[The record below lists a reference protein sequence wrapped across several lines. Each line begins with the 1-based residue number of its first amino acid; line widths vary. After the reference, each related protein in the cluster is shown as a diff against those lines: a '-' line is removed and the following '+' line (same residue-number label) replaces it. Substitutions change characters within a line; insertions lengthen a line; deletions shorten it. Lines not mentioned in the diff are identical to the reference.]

1 MRRFF
6 DQRTPYIFISPALLL
21 LLLFSLFPIVI
32 AFVISFTD
40 INLVGLADWS
50 KINFVGFE
58 NYKNVLADPI
68 FLKSIGNTLFY
79 VIIGVPLVIICSLGI
94 ALMINFSQAK
104 IFQFFRLIFY
114 TPSITNVVAVAVVWS
129 YLYNPQFGLFNY
141 LLSLLDLP
149 PVPWLQDPTIAKLSL
164 ILLAL
169 WRAIGINMIIFL
181 AALQGIPREYY
192 EAAQLDGANRWKQL
206 TNVTVPLLRFAIF
219 FVTVTT
225 MIGWLQFF
233 EEPFVMTQGGPLDS
247 TTSVALFIYRN
258 GFQLS
263 KFGYAAAGSFILF
276 IAIIIITIIQFKI
289 QNRHDDTQM

>member
-1 MRRFF
+1 M
-6 DQRTPYIFISPALLL
+6 DQKTPYLFISPALLL
-21 LLLFSLFPIVI
+21 LIMFSLFPIVI

-50 KINFVGFE
+50 KINFIGLE
-58 NYKNVLADPI
+58 NYKNVLSDPI

-149 PVPWLQDPTIAKLSL
+149 AVPWLQDPTIAKISL
-164 ILLAL
+164 IILAL
-169 WRAIGINMIIFL
+169 WRAIGVNMIIFL

-276 IAIIIITIIQFKI
+276 IAIIIITIVQFKI
-289 QNRHDDTQM
+289 QNRHSDTQM

>member
-1 MRRFF
+1 M
-6 DQRTPYIFISPALLL
+6 DQKTPYLFISPALLL
-21 LLLFSLFPIVI
+21 LIMFSLFPIVI

-50 KINFVGFE
+50 KINFIGFD
-58 NYKNVLADPI
+58 NYKNVLSDPI

-79 VIIGVPLVIICSLGI
+79 VIIGVPLVIVCSLGI

-149 PVPWLQDPTIAKLSL
+149 AVPWLQDPTIAKVSL
-164 ILLAL
+164 IILAL
-169 WRAIGINMIIFL
+169 WRAIGVNMIIFL

-276 IAIIIITIIQFKI
+276 IAIIIITIVQFKI

>member
-1 MRRFF
+1 MKQFLNKN
-6 DQRTPYIFISPALLL
+6 TPYLFISPALFL
-21 LLLFSLFPIVI
+21 LLLFSLLPILL

-40 INLVGLADWS
+40 IDLVGLADYS
-50 KINFVGFE
+50 KINFVGVD
-58 NYKNVLADPI
+58 NYVNIMQDPV
-68 FLKSIGNTLFY
+68 FLKSIFNTLFY
-79 VIIGVPLVIICSLGI
+79 VIIGVPLVIVCSLGI

-104 IFQFFRLIFY
+104 IFRFFRLIFY

-129 YLYNPQFGLFNY
+129 YLYNPRFGLLNY
-141 LLSLLDLP
+141 LLSFLDLG

-164 ILLAL
+164 IILAV
-169 WRAIGINMIIFL
+169 WRAIGVNMIIFL

-192 EAAQLDGANRWKQL
+192 EAASLDGANSRQQL
-206 TNVTVPLLRFAIF
+206 FKITVPMLRFAIF

-233 EEPFVMTQGGPLDS
+233 EEPFVMTEGGPLDS
-247 TTSVALFIYRN
+247 TNSVALFIYQN

-276 IAIIIITIIQFKI
+276 IAIIIITIIQFRI
-289 QNRHDDTQM
+289 QRKNNDGDI

>member
-1 MRRFF
+1 M
-6 DQRTPYIFISPALLL
+6 DQKTPYLFISPALLL
-21 LLLFSLFPIVI
+21 LIMFSLFPIVI

-50 KINFVGFE
+50 KINFIGFE
-58 NYKNVLADPI
+58 NYKNVLSDPI

-79 VIIGVPLVIICSLGI
+79 VIIGVPLVIVCSLGI

-149 PVPWLQDPTIAKLSL
+149 AVPWLQDPTIAKISL
-164 ILLAL
+164 IILAL
-169 WRAIGINMIIFL
+169 WRAIGVNMIIFL

-276 IAIIIITIIQFKI
+276 IAIIIITIVQFKI

>member
-1 MRRFF
+1 MRRFM
-6 DQRTPYIFISPALLL
+6 DQKTPYLFISPALLL
-21 LLLFSLFPIVI
+21 LIMFSLFPIVI

-50 KINFVGFE
+50 KINFIGLE
-58 NYKNVLADPI
+58 NYKNVLSDPI

-149 PVPWLQDPTIAKLSL
+149 AVPWLQDPTIAKISL
-164 ILLAL
+164 IILAL
-169 WRAIGINMIIFL
+169 WRAIGVNMIIFL

-276 IAIIIITIIQFKI
+276 IAIIIITIVQFKI
-289 QNRHDDTQM
+289 QNRHSDTQM

>member
-1 MRRFF
+1 M
-6 DQRTPYIFISPALLL
+6 
-21 LLLFSLFPIVI
+21 FSLFPIVI

-50 KINFVGFE
+50 KINFIGLE
-58 NYKNVLADPI
+58 NYKNVLSDPI

-79 VIIGVPLVIICSLGI
+79 VIIGVPLVIVCSLGI

-149 PVPWLQDPTIAKLSL
+149 AVPWLQDPTIAKISL
-164 ILLAL
+164 IILAL
-169 WRAIGINMIIFL
+169 WRAIGVNMIIFL

-276 IAIIIITIIQFKI
+276 IAIIIITIMQFKI